1 MKPHP
6 PRVEELLRL
15 AASYRRLG
23 ELEAAS
29 IARELLDDAGAS
41 VSAVLEIA
49 ASLPADLARHL
60 RDRAL
65 TLIALTPR
73 PTPVR
78 RKASKVVRRL
88 RRAHRAPRI

>member
-1 MKPHP
+1 M
-6 PRVEELLRL
+6 LRL

-49 ASLPADLARHL
+49 ASLPEDLARHL

-78 RKASKVVRRL
+78 RKATKVARHLRSL
-88 RRAHRAPRI
+88 RRKARRTVCV